1 LIKTILGVS
10 AAGFEDKYLGLPTAN
25 GRMKNGIFQPIMKRF
40 TKRLSNWSEK
50 YMSYG
55 AKDTLIKSVIQAL
68 PGYTMSV
75 FKMTVGFCENYGK
88 IDT

>member
-1 LIKTILGVS
+1 
-10 AAGFEDKYLGLPTAN
+10 
-25 GRMKNGIFQPIMKRF
+25 MKRF